1 MICENLNENSKCS
14 RNNRFLRLCQT
25 LVYVLSL
32 LEKDEIQMNTFS
44 LQLSLSIIQIPYKTI
59 LGTNVTFSSWQRITL
74 FCHILSIKIWSIS
87 LHKCHISL
95 LFCGRLDLVQKWQG
109 HWSWSRSQIRN
120 LVNQNHLIFH
130 VTGPTSADFG
140 SFPESGKARWE
151 SWIYNT
157 MICGKVS
164 KRH

>member
-1 MICENLNENSKCS
+1 MWHFLNDK
-14 RNNRFLRLCQT
+14 
-25 LVYVLSL
+25 
-32 LEKDEIQMNTFS
+32 
-44 LQLSLSIIQIPYKTI
+44 
-59 LGTNVTFSSWQRITL
+59 RITL
-74 FCHILSIKIWSIS
+74 FCRILSIKLWSIS

-151 SWIYNT
+151 SWIH
-157 MICGKVS
+157 ILIIQWSVVRFLKGIS
-164 KRH
+164 KFWHLHNKTKLVWSTHLTHFFFHSSIWTGR